1 MDSNYLRK
9 TIVDVLKTSD
19 VKKASLFGSI
29 VSGEFTS
36 ESDIDILIE
45 FDDKNN
51 KSLLD
56 LIELKSLLEE
66 KTNFRIDLLTYDS
79 VSPDMRKYICD
90 CSESIYG

>member
-1 MDSNYLRK
+1 MDRNHLRK

-79 VSPDMRKYICD
+79 VAPDMRKYICD